1 MIAVLYGFAV
11 LVSLLGFIF
20 GIFSGSLLLFFG
32 FFLGGIIIATL
43 FVALARVLERQELM
57 IQILETWLME
67 KNRNN
72 KETQKICP
80 HCQSA
85 HDEKLKSCPI
95 CGFRY

>member
-1 MIAVLYGFAV
+1 MIAVLYCFSV
-11 LVSLLGFIF
+11 LVSLLGLIS
-20 GIFSGSLLLFFG
+20 GIFSGSLLLFFV
-32 FFLGGIIIATL
+32 FLLGGIIIATL
-43 FVALARVLERQELM
+43 FVALAHVLERQELM
-57 IQILETWLME
+57 IQILETWLIE
-67 KNRNN
+67 KSRNN